1 MTWISTRISS
11 VLHCSGTPSESW
23 WDVMRTAY
31 RDYRDWRRY
40 WKWAFSVSDTIILSY
55 TFIYV
60 HIRAYTCT
68 YMLFTLS
75 RFLPTS
81 PTHTCIYMHI
91 LAYTCIY
98 WHILAYTGRRG
109 GGDSEKGMHWHPLP
123 VAFESE
129 SVAVFA
135 RLSES
140 GWQLPPAG
148 AGSPTRSR
156 PTWSGMGQPVPR
168 TRLEREQSSHL
179 NLKESS
185 CRLSSCQWVWPRRHP
200 SLRGLSLR
208 RFKFD
213 SGAVRPGSDSG
224 LQ

>member
-1 MTWISTRISS
+1 MTWISTWISG

-31 RDYRDWRRY
+31 WRRY
-40 WKWAFSVSDTIILSY
+40 WKWAFSVSASDTIILSY

-81 PTHTCIYMHI
+81 PTHTCIYMPHMI

-109 GGDSEKGMHWHPLP
+109 WGLREGHALTPTTSGIRVRVRHCTILSICQTLRLRVRLP
-123 VAFESE
+123 VAACGCGLADSE
-129 SVAVFA
+129 SADLK
-135 RLSES
+135 RH
-140 GWQLPPAG
+140 GPAC
-148 AGSPTRSR
+148 A
-156 PTWSGMGQPVPR
+156 
-168 TRLEREQSSHL
+168 
-179 NLKESS
+179 
-185 CRLSSCQWVWPRRHP
+185 
-200 SLRGLSLR
+200 
-208 RFKFD
+208 
-213 SGAVRPGSDSG
+213 
-224 LQ
+224 

>member
-1 MTWISTRISS
+1 MTWISTRISG

-23 WDVMRTAY
+23 WDVMRTA
-31 RDYRDWRRY
+31 YRDWRRY

-98 WHILAYTGRRG
+98 WHIRAYTGRRG

-129 SVAVFA
+129 SVTVYA
-135 RLSES
+135 RLPSQAGSCRLRVRASRLGVGRLEAAWASLCLGRGSSASSRVTWTWKSRAVDYHHASES
-140 GWQLPPAG
+140 GRG
-148 AGSPTRSR
+148 GIR
-156 PTWSGMGQPVPR
+156 V
-168 TRLEREQSSHL
+168 
-179 NLKESS
+179 
-185 CRLSSCQWVWPRRHP
+185 CQWGDW
-200 SLRGLSLR
+200 
-208 RFKFD
+208 
-213 SGAVRPGSDSG
+213 A
-224 LQ
+224 